1 MNKKLIDYLLSYFY
15 FDEFIESVTIVGSL
29 EEKKISDVADID
41 IVIVTKQLT
50 KGLYQQIINHA
61 NEIDLKSIGI
71 DLKPKLNPTFGPL
84 KFDEEDS
91 LVLHLMI
98 YDIESH
104 KQHVINSPFTCFDWE
119 RSNKYLGKKLEDIF
133 PVIQLL
139 VKDFKVSRRG
149 YDDYINDLENSTIT
163 YREYDFEGNTPVLVT
178 KKFKINPQHITEFC
192 FHIIF
197 NTINNSIKLIE
208 KNNIKYFGNDF
219 LLQWSNIFPDN
230 YKIYHKFYKT
240 LQNKKKNKHESNK
253 LDIEQTKKFLKDFYH
268 EVLSSHFTNEGL
280 FIRHLETEMN
290 DGRFLGR
297 IQDPDILNL
306 NEKNNIQIEYC
317 KENISKFVS
326 SPLKRC
332 TQSMKSLGIE
342 AFDTN
347 EMLLEMD
354 YGDADSLF
362 IHEFESKY
370 PTIISSWKNG
380 EDESFPNGENYM
392 MVQKRLSN
400 FLESMEN
407 ENCFIMTHQGVIR
420 TFIGHNLK
428 IDTNKWFLLQIPHL
442 EPIHYLSINN
452 QYYVD
457 IDRKLLY
464 KIFSKYTEN

>member
-1 MNKKLIDYLLSYFY
+1 
-15 FDEFIESVTIVGSL
+15 
-29 EEKKISDVADID
+29 
-41 IVIVTKQLT
+41 
-50 KGLYQQIINHA
+50 
-61 NEIDLKSIGI
+61 
-71 DLKPKLNPTFGPL
+71 
-84 KFDEEDS
+84 
-91 LVLHLMI
+91 
-98 YDIESH
+98 
-104 KQHVINSPFTCFDWE
+104 
-119 RSNKYLGKKLEDIF
+119 
-133 PVIQLL
+133 
-139 VKDFKVSRRG
+139 
-149 YDDYINDLENSTIT
+149 
-163 YREYDFEGNTPVLVT
+163 
-178 KKFKINPQHITEFC
+178 
-192 FHIIF
+192 
-197 NTINNSIKLIE
+197 
-208 KNNIKYFGNDF
+208 
-219 LLQWSNIFPDN
+219 
-230 YKIYHKFYKT
+230 
-240 LQNKKKNKHESNK
+240 
-253 LDIEQTKKFLKDFYH
+253 
-268 EVLSSHFTNEGL
+268 
-280 FIRHLETEMN
+280 
-290 DGRFLGR
+290 
-297 IQDPDILNL
+297 
-306 NEKNNIQIEYC
+306 
-317 KENISKFVS
+317 
-326 SPLKRC
+326 
-332 TQSMKSLGIE
+332 MKSLGIE